1 MKLRSRL
8 KTIISLV
15 FMLALFLSVA
25 SVYFY
30 FIVGRPVN
38 QNNVAPHLPFF
49 PPIGGEE
56 VTIEQ
61 AQASVPFRLPT
72 KLGKP
77 IQVKLDRDLVII
89 IWMKSKPSPE
99 ANIFDVLEQGG
110 IVLIVHPN
118 YHRMLEESVRNIE
131 AAINATKDQEGG
143 LQRVSINGYL
153 GAMGGNVYHDVFW
166 YTETTYYELEA
177 SVEFPLQQLLK
188 IAQSIPVD

>member
-1 MKLRSRL
+1 M
-8 KTIISLV
+8 
-15 FMLALFLSVA
+15 
-25 SVYFY
+25 
-30 FIVGRPVN
+30 
-38 QNNVAPHLPFF
+38 
-49 PPIGGEE
+49 E
-56 VTIEQ
+56 
-61 AQASVPFRLPT
+61 
-72 KLGKP
+72 
-77 IQVKLDRDLVII
+77 
-89 IWMKSKPSPE
+89 SKPSLE

-110 IVLIVHPN
+110 IVLIAHPN
-118 YHRMLEESVRNIE
+118 YYRTLEESVKNIE

>member
-1 MKLRSRL
+1 MKLRSSP

-30 FIVGRPVN
+30 FIAWRPAN
-38 QNNVAPHLPFF
+38 QNNVAPHIPWF

-89 IWMKSKPSPE
+89 IWMESKPSPE
-99 ANIFDVLEQGG
+99 ANIYDVSDQGG
-110 IVLIVHPN
+110 IILIAHP
-118 YHRMLEESVRNIE
+118 HDWTLEESAKNIE

-153 GAMGGNVYHDVFW
+153 GGMGGNIHHDVFW
-166 YTETTYYELEA
+166 YTETTYYELES
-177 SVEFPLQQLLK
+177 SVEFPLQQLLE

>member
-1 MKLRSRL
+1 MKLRRL

-30 FIVGRPVN
+30 FIIRRPVN
-38 QNNVAPHLPFF
+38 QNNVAPHIPLF

-89 IWMKSKPSPE
+89 IWMGSKPSPR
-99 ANIFDVLEQGG
+99 ANIYDVLGQGG
-110 IVLIVHPN
+110 IILIAHPN
-118 YHRMLEESVRNIE
+118 DWTLEESAKNIE

-153 GAMGGNVYHDVFW
+153 GGMGGNIYHDVFW
-166 YTETTYYELEA
+166 YTETTYYELES
-177 SVEFPLQQLLK
+177 SVEFPLQQLLE